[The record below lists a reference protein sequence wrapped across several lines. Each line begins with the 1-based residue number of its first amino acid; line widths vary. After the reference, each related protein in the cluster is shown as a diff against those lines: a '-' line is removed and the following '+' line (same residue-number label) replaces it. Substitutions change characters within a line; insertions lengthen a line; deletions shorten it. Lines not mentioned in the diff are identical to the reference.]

1 MKKLLILLIALFVLM
16 SPVCAC
22 AVEGVA
28 EAEAPAEGAT
38 NVEVIAYY
46 IKELAPELMG
56 GGSLII
62 SLVIAWSFRKSLL
75 PIVTKVLS
83 AIKNSV
89 DKYNSKADDLVA
101 IITEKLDLSDS
112 FNKELLEQFTLQ
124 KEAMK
129 MVGMVVKEVLIAQS
143 DSILNLL
150 ENTNLP
156 AHTKAVIA
164 ADHKARKAQIDELCA
179 LLKGVGVDEN

>member
-1 MKKLLILLIALFVLM
+1 MRKILILIIALFVLM
-16 SPVCAC
+16 TPICAY

-46 IKELAPELMG
+46 IKELAPELMSG
-56 GGSLII
+56 ASLII
-62 SLVIAWSFRKSLL
+62 SLVIAWAFRKSLL

-101 IITEKLDLSDS
+101 IITKKLNLSES

-124 KEAMK
+124 KEEMK
-129 MVGMVVKEVLIAQS
+129 IVGMVVKKALIAQS
-143 DSILNLL
+143 DSLCNLL

-164 ADHKARKAQIDELCA
+164 AEHKAQIDEICA
-179 LLKGVGVDEN
+179 LLKGGGVDEN